1 VINNNHDQMGRRI
14 KTFESRCIAWLSNE
28 VGINSRDNE
37 MMSSD
42 ISPAAI
48 KALFTEC

>member
-1 VINNNHDQMGRRI
+1 MEVSARYQ
-14 KTFESRCIAWLSNE
+14 NE
-28 VGINSRDNE
+28 AGINSRDNE

-42 ISPAAI
+42 ISPQAI